1 MFLVMFQVSEWAR
14 PVLEI
19 LKFNKQPY
27 VSMKKNISHFSVLGW
42 CHQRRLLHRNVQG
55 QWKFKSMTN
64 QWTNGRMDGL
74 TWVGA
79 RDTCVSK
86 NRHCTPYCQVPPPTW

>member
-64 QWTNGRMDGL
+64 QRTDI
-74 TWVGA
+74 WVCF
-79 RDTCVSK
+79 RDTCVFIWLYEQS
-86 NRHCTPYCQVPPPTW
+86 RS